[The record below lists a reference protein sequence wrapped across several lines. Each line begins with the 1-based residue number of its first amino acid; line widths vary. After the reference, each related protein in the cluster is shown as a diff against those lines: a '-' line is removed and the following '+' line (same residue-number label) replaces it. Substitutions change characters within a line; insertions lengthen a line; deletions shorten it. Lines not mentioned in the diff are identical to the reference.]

1 MADSLFA
8 TSKLKINVSPWET
21 YMFPTMT
28 NLDSFKISLPDH
40 IADFRCDHLII
51 GGDFN
56 LVLDLNKDKKG
67 GRSKTHTNSVKTL
80 EKFIDELN
88 LIDVWR
94 VLNPDILRYT
104 WRQKKPEIH
113 CRLDFFLVSQSLMC
127 YIKGADIMTGFK
139 TDHSMIVINV
149 ALHSNERG
157 PDYWKLNTSFLSEID
172 YVNQIRSVIKKVHND
187 YKHDNNMNPA
197 LLWEVI

>member
-21 YMFPTMT
+21 YMLPTMT

-94 VLNPDILRYT
+94 VLNPDIPRYT
-104 WRQKKPEIH
+104 WCQKKN
-113 CRLDFFLVSQSLMC
+113 RKFT
-127 YIKGADIMTGFK
+127 AD
-139 TDHSMIVINV
+139 
-149 ALHSNERG
+149 
-157 PDYWKLNTSFLSEID
+157 
-172 YVNQIRSVIKKVHND
+172 
-187 YKHDNNMNPA
+187 
-197 LLWEVI
+197 